1 MVIWFSSGLPLT
13 AWIKPVLAFACPIV
27 VLIAVLS
34 LLLSPW
40 AMERSDDYRRQMNK
54 RDDLARVAPGVFRES
69 ADAERVFF
77 VEAVAGDQAAV
88 RNVFISSVRDGQLGV
103 MVSQRGFWKTNP
115 LEERF
120 VVLLSGRRYQ
130 GTPGTPEF
138 QVMNFERYAMR
149 VQSTETR
156 PEATPVKAM
165 STLQLLSDRTNPNL
179 AEFLWRIGLPLSALT
194 LALLAIPLSFV
205 NPRASRSINL
215 IFALLTYMVYSN
227 LVSIAQ
233 AWVSQ
238 GKLSFYTGWWIV
250 HAGMAVL
257 LAVMLWRRM
266 QVGSPLR
273 R

>member
-1 MVIWFSSGLPLT
+1 
-13 AWIKPVLAFACPIV
+13 
-27 VLIAVLS
+27 
-34 LLLSPW
+34 
-40 AMERSDDYRRQMNK
+40 
-54 RDDLARVAPGVFRES
+54 
-69 ADAERVFF
+69 
-77 VEAVAGDQAAV
+77 
-88 RNVFISSVRDGQLGV
+88 
-103 MVSQRGFWKTNP
+103 
-115 LEERF
+115 
-120 VVLLSGRRYQ
+120 
-130 GTPGTPEF
+130 
-138 QVMNFERYAMR
+138 
-149 VQSTETR
+149 
-156 PEATPVKAM
+156 M